1 MCFYQVFVIEFAQ
14 IAADPKNFRAARNIG
29 AKIGGPVVIARNN
42 AVIFFLNELIEVQ
55 GMSKQVVIVVQRLLF
70 IKVFR
75 SIVDQSVQYLNIAVK
90 NGIIGVLK

>member
-1 MCFYQVFVIEFAQ
+1 MV
-14 IAADPKNFRAARNIG
+14 
-29 AKIGGPVVIARNN
+29 ARNN